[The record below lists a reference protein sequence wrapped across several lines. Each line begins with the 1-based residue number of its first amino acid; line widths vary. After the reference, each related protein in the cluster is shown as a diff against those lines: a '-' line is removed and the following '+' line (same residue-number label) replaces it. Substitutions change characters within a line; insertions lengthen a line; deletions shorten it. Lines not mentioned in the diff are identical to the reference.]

1 MVRKKLW
8 WIGIRKQD
16 RIGWNYLLMEF
27 LTYLWNYLLIY
38 ERDYQSLVFAMMR
51 GISELASGAFLRNG
65 V

>member
-1 MVRKKLW
+1 M
-8 WIGIRKQD
+8 
-16 RIGWNYLLMEF
+16 GWTYLLMKL

>member
-1 MVRKKLW
+1 MELLTY
-8 WIGIRKQD
+8 GIP
-16 RIGWNYLLMEF
+16 YLLMEF

>member
-16 RIGWNYLLMEF
+16 RIGWNYLLMEL